1 MSKETKV
8 STDSYDKRYG
18 GPYDRGEC
26 DSYYQ
31 RGVHPH
37 FYREQTYEL
46 VEEDGMTP
54 EEREA
59 YLQGYRDNEAAG
71 NFKRW

>member
-8 STDSYDKRYG
+8 SPGTYDKRHG
-18 GPYDRGEC
+18 GPYDRGTC

-31 RGVHPH
+31 RDVHPH

-46 VEEDGMTP
+46 VEEENMTP

-59 YLQGYRDNEAAG
+59 YLQGYRDNEATG
-71 NFKRW
+71 NFKMW